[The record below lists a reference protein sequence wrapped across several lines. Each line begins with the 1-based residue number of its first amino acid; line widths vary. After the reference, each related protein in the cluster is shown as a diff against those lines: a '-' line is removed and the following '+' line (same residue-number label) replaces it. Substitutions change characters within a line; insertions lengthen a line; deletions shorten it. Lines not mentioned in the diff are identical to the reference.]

1 MPKTLLM
8 NAQIVALDAEKRQWN
23 DGALLIED
31 DRIVGIGHSRDLIA
45 EAAPDVQRVDLRG
58 RILLPGLINT
68 HVHTSQQLGRGIADD
83 VDLLVWLRERVWPY
97 ESNLTEEDSYVSS
110 LLCGLEMIRSGV
122 TCFGEAGGQFVGGMA
137 RAITELGLRAN
148 LCRSTMD
155 TGIGLPERWQET
167 TDQALDAQVA
177 LYERWDGAADGRI
190 RVWFNLRTIFN
201 NSDDLILR
209 TKSLADRYHTGI
221 QMHVAEIREEVEFVR
236 ETRGLTTVAHL
247 NRLGVLGDNLLAVHT
262 VWLTDDE
269 IQMFADHHVPVS
281 HNPAAAMRVL
291 GFARVPE
298 MLAAGICV
306 SIGTDGA
313 PCNNRMTLID
323 DMWLTSLIHKGRL
336 LSPTTMPAQTVLEMV
351 TNHAAR
357 AMLWDDE
364 IGALAVGKKADLVVI
379 DPNTPNML
387 PLHDSVANLVSA
399 MQAHN
404 VESVM
409 VDGRWVMR
417 DHQIL
422 TVNEAEIY
430 AEAKRRAAAIAAR
443 AGFTLPD
450 RFNVQ

>member
-8 NAQIVALDAEKRQWN
+8 NAQIITMDAEKRQWN
-23 DGALLIED
+23 DGALLIEG
-31 DRIVGIGHSRDLIA
+31 DRIIKIGHSRDLIA
-45 EAAPDVQRVDLRG
+45 EITGDVQRVDLRG
-58 RILLPGLINT
+58 QIVLPGLINT
-68 HVHTSQQLGRGIADD
+68 HVHTSQQLGRGLADD

-97 ESNLTEEDSYVSS
+97 ESSLTEDDSYISS

-137 RAITELGLRAN
+137 RAVTELGLRAN

-167 TDQALDAQVA
+167 TEQALDAQID
-177 LYERWDGAADGRI
+177 LYERWNGAANDRI

-201 NSDDLILR
+201 NSDALIVR
-209 TKSLADRYHTGI
+209 TKALADQYRTGI
-221 QMHVAEIREEVEFVR
+221 QMHVAEIREEVEFAR
-236 ETRGLTTVAHL
+236 ETRGATTVTHL
-247 NRLGVLGDNLLAVHT
+247 NRLGVLGDNLLAVHS

-269 IQMFADHHVPVS
+269 IQMFADHNVPVS

-298 MLAAGICV
+298 MLDAGICV
-306 SIGTDGA
+306 TIGTDGA

-323 DMWLTSLIHKGRL
+323 DMWLTALIHKGRL
-336 LSPTTMPAQTVLEMV
+336 LSPTTMPAQTILEMV
-351 TNHAAR
+351 TNNAAR
-357 AMLWDDE
+357 AMLWDDQ
-364 IGALAVGKKADLVVI
+364 IGALAAGRKADLVVI
-379 DPNTPNML
+379 DPNSANML

-404 VESVM
+404 VASVM
-409 VDGRWVMR
+409 VDGRWLMR
-417 DHQIL
+417 DGVVL
-422 TVNEAEIY
+422 TVNEAEIF

-443 AGFTLPD
+443 AGIVLPQ